1 MEILKNHTIDFDPSN
16 YGFFLKSKEPNQTR
30 CIQKCQFFAGSFMRP
45 TGYLKLLKNPKPEV
59 I

>member
-16 YGFFLKSKEPNQTR
+16 FGFLKIKELRQKICT
-30 CIQKCQFFAGSFMRP
+30 QKCQFFAGSFMRP
-45 TGYLKLLKNPKPEV
+45 TSYLKFLQSPEPEV